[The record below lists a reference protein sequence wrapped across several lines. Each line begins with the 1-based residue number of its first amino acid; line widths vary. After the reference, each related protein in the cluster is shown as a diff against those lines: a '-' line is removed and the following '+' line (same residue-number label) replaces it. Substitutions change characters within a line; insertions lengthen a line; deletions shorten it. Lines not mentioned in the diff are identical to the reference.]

1 MSAHELAQAFAIPQA
16 CTTCRVC
23 GEVKPRSEYYHH
35 QVRKCGTVGE
45 CKECTKTRVRR
56 RAMTDPKVQEYER
69 ARSKTPARRAH
80 IASVAKRWTE
90 KNPEAHRAHYAVTNA
105 VRDGR
110 LKRAPCLFCGADQVH
125 GHHRD
130 YSRPLDVIWLCPK
143 CHHRLHANFP
153 ETAAHE
159 RKD

>member
-1 MSAHELAQAFAIPQA
+1 MSEHDPVLSYLIPQA
-16 CTTCRVC
+16 LVMCRVC
-23 GEVKPRSEYYHH
+23 GDSKASSDFYER

-45 CKECTKTRVRR
+45 CKECTKKRVKV
-56 RAMTDPKVQEYER
+56 RAMTNDSVREYER
-69 ARSKTPARRAH
+69 VRSRYPHRKQHIQNTARQWNDKH
-80 IASVAKRWTE
+80 
-90 KNPEAHRAHYAVTNA
+90 PEAYKAHYAVTNA

-110 LKRAPCLFCGADQVH
+110 LTRLPCLFCGADKVH

-130 YSRPLDVIWLCPK
+130 YSKPLDVVWLCPR

-159 RKD
+159 RK